1 MNIEHEKELTDIQG
15 GLAKTLNME
24 FFSTDEPDTCMARMK
39 VDDSNRQPFG
49 LLSGGATLALC
60 ESLAGVA
67 SMALCPGRIC
77 VGISVS
83 GNHMR
88 AVPVGE
94 TVTALARLQHKG
106 RTLHEWQIEVSD
118 SRGNL
123 VSSVH
128 VTNYVNAP
136 HKP

>member
-24 FFSTDEPDTCMARMK
+24 FLSTDESDTCMARMK